1 MNSFDGYR
9 SQIDGYRNI
18 CPHSS
23 QESKKEEKVNHPS
36 HYNQGKVETIDI
48 LKDFLTEEEFV
59 GFLKGN
65 VLKYLHRYKYKNGL
79 EDLNKASWYLDKLK
93 EQV

>member
-1 MNSFDGYR
+1 MNDYGYDKNPSR
-9 SQIDGYRNI
+9 YYDEKEQDK
-18 CPHSS
+18 
-23 QESKKEEKVNHPS
+23 KKEEKVNHPS

-48 LKDFLTEEEFV
+48 LKDCLTEEEFI

-79 EDLNKASWYLDKLK
+79 EDLNKASWYLDRLK

>member
-1 MNSFDGYR
+1 MKESNYEKSSFPFNENNNKQDLK
-9 SQIDGYRNI
+9 N
-18 CPHSS
+18 
-23 QESKKEEKVNHPS
+23 EEKVNHPS

-48 LKDFLTEEEFV
+48 LKEFLTTKEFE

-65 VLKYLHRYKYKNGL
+65 ILKYLHRYHFKNGI

-93 EQV
+93 ENSI

>member
-1 MNSFDGYR
+1 MNKYDYNGACSY
-9 SQIDGYRNI
+9 
-18 CPHSS
+18 SS
-23 QESKKEEKVNHPS
+23 QESTEPEKVNHPS
-36 HYNQGKVETIDI
+36 HYNQGKTETIDI
-48 LKDFLTEEEFV
+48 LKEFLTEEEFI

-79 EDLNKASWYLDKLK
+79 EDLNKASWYLDRLK

>member
-1 MNSFDGYR
+1 MTTKVPVP
-9 SQIDGYRNI
+9 ILHRNL
-18 CPHSS
+18 
-23 QESKKEEKVNHPS
+23 KKKKTVPQDNNNVDHPS
-36 HYNQGKVETIDI
+36 HYNQGKTETIDI
-48 LKDFLTEEEFV
+48 LKEFLTEEEFI